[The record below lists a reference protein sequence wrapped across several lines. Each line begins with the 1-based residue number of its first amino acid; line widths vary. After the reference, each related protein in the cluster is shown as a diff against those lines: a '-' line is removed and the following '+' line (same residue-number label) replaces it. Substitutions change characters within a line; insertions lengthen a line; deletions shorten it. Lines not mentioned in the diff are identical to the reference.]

1 VETHPSVIN
10 EDDEQIEVL
19 EKKISQRIVE
29 SPAAAGLLTIPGVG
43 ETTAATVLAEVGE
56 IERFDRDKE
65 LVSCAGLDPEVHQS
79 GDTEVRGSISKAGS
93 APLRWTLVQSAH
105 VAVQHDEYLGNFHT
119 RLKQKKNHQ
128 IAIVATARKLLV
140 SIFHMLTRKEPY
152 DPPEV
157 SAEAATYLSW
167 CSPFR
172 TATAPQKMSSACRL
186 LMKL

>member
-1 VETHPSVIN
+1 
-10 EDDEQIEVL
+10 
-19 EKKISQRIVE
+19 
-29 SPAAAGLLTIPGVG
+29 VG

-56 IERFDRDKE
+56 IERFDRDRE
-65 LVSCAGLDPEVHQS
+65 LVSYAGLDPEVHQS

-105 VAVQHDEYLGNFHT
+105 VAVQHDEYLGNFDT

-157 SAEAATYLSW
+157 SAEAATY
-167 CSPFR
+167 
-172 TATAPQKMSSACRL
+172 PQLVFAFPHSHSSAEDVFRL
-186 LMKL
+186 SAPDEAVVNCCLVVFSDFFNEFTLPKQLCSWAWIG